1 MSIFG
6 KLDAAVISTNPFK
19 IDEGDYD
26 GEIVDA
32 EFGTGRDGETRQL
45 VIEYTITTEESS
57 FEGQTVKEFFPL
69 VPEDFDNSSMAM
81 LPPSEQQ
88 KIRQNLANLK
98 KRLCGYSEKNKGLG
112 INEDDLNSADWNPV
126 VLKGLP
132 VRLGINNGR
141 DGQYT
146 NVKYAVLAD

>member
-32 EFGTGRDGETRQL
+32 EFGTARDGETRQL
-45 VIEYTITTEESS
+45 MIEYTITTEESS
-57 FEGQTVKEFFPL
+57 FKGQNVKEFFSL
-69 VPEDFDNSSMAM
+69 VPEDFDNASMAM

-98 KRLCGYSEKNKGLG
+98 KRLCGHSEKNKGLG
-112 INEDDLNSADWNPV
+112 VDEDDLNSSDWNPV
-126 VLKGLP
+126 VLKGLQ
-132 VRLGINNGR
+132 VRLGIHNGR

>member
-6 KLDAAVISTNPFK
+6 KLDAAVISTNPYK

-32 EFGTGRDGETRQL
+32 EFGIARDGETRQL
-45 VIEYTITTEESS
+45 MIEYTITTEDSS
-57 FEGQTVKEFFPL
+57 FKGQNVKEFFSL
-69 VPEDFDNSSMAM
+69 VPEDFTHETMAM
-81 LPPSEQQ
+81 LPPDEQK

-98 KRLCGYSEKNKGLG
+98 GRLCGRSERNKGLG
-112 INEDDLNSADWNPV
+112 IDEDDLNSEGWSPV
-126 VLKGLP
+126 VLKGLA